1 MPGLISAEQEQ
12 AIARRAEPLLVAAGA
27 GSGKTAVLVERFV
40 RAVREDGLPPS
51 AILAITFTESAA
63 AEVKERVRGRLLEL
77 GERTAAGAM
86 GAAFVSTF
94 HAFCARLLRSHP
106 LGAGLEPGFEI
117 LDEGLAA
124 RAAEHAFADALRTL
138 VARRGDEA
146 VDLLAAYGSERLRA
160 MVLRVHS
167 ELRARGERRPRLP
180 EAIAG
185 GRADGEAMRACALLD
200 ELLCRFGERYEER
213 KRARGAL
220 DFDDLE
226 LCALELLREREEV
239 CALWSRRFELL
250 MVDEFQDTN
259 PRQLAILRALERGNL
274 FTVGDELQSIYGFR
288 DADVGLFRA
297 RRAELAGDAR
307 SLSLT
312 RNYRSRPGLLE
323 VVNAIFEA
331 RLQGIYAPL
340 VAARQGGANLEAGV
354 AATDPEVELLFVDKD
369 RCGTGE
375 TQGAGSAGGPSGRP
389 ALWRVA
395 EARMLAGRVAELVQR
410 GEAQPARIA
419 VLLRA
424 LGDAEVYER
433 ALRDRGLQTLAPVGG
448 FWSCA
453 QVCDLLAYLRAL
465 ANPLDEVALHATLAC
480 PLVGLS
486 SDGLVH
492 LARFAA
498 EAGKPIWSAM
508 REHPAEL
515 ERLLAAA
522 DATLLGAFASWLAD
536 ERAGVRGRSIARLI
550 ERARDA
556 SGYGAE
562 LLARADGERPMANV
576 RKLIS
581 IARRFEAS
589 EGRDLRGFL
598 DYAAHQQQSAAAG
611 EADAPTTALE
621 AQAVRL
627 MSIHAAK
634 GLEFDVVCLAD
645 LGRAPNLEVGDLLID
660 GARVGLRLARL
671 DGGEPVRALDF
682 DSLCEER
689 RRAQAE
695 EEERILYVAMTRA
708 RERLL
713 LSGAVSFA
721 RWPDARQGVA
731 PLAWLGPALS
741 GRIPEIAR
749 AHAAGAEDDVL
760 DLPIGADGAARL
772 RVRLGPHSAAPAAE
786 QPRHPPAGSAP
797 QPPAPASPP
806 ELSLAQPELPIA
818 AMELPIAGLEPARET
833 EDPVHG
839 VSVLSYSALHQLER
853 CGYRF
858 YLERVLGL
866 CEEAP
871 ARGTAKR
878 QGLEARA
885 RGTLV
890 HRLLESVDFA
900 APAAPAPRRV
910 AAIARQL
917 GVAASRAECERVSA
931 LTRGMLCDAA
941 PACARLRARASAA
954 PQTRREHPFAF
965 ALQAGAP
972 LLAGV
977 LDLLAREQDGCA
989 LVIDYKTDQLAEGE
1003 DLCERVQREY
1013 ALQRQIYALALLR
1026 GGAGEVE
1033 VVHWFWQ
1040 RPQEPVGVRYGAGE
1054 RAALERALIGRL
1066 RAARARGFA
1075 VSSRPH
1081 RGLCEGCPGRGGL
1094 CSWGEAETGRE
1105 KPCSE
1110 GAEGL

>member
-12 AIARRAEPLLVAAGA
+12 AIARRGEPLLVAAGA
-27 GSGKTAVLVERFV
+27 GSGKTAVLVERFA

-63 AEVKERVRGRLLEL
+63 AEVKERVRARLLEL
-77 GERTAAGAM
+77 GERGAGGEM

-124 RAAEHAFADALRTL
+124 RAAERAFADALRAL

-146 VDLLAAYGSERLRA
+146 VELLAAFGPDRLRA

-180 EAIAG
+180 AAIAR
-185 GRADGEAMRACALLD
+185 RADGEAARACVLLD
-200 ELLCRFGERYEER
+200 ELLRGFGERYDER

-226 LCALELLREREEV
+226 LCALQLLLEREEV
-239 CALWSRRFELL
+239 RALWSRRFELL

-259 PRQLAILRALERGNL
+259 PRQLAILCALERDNL

-297 RRAELAGDAR
+297 RRAELAADAR

-323 VVNAIFEA
+323 VVNAVFEA
-331 RLQGIYAPL
+331 RLQGLYMPL
-340 VAARQGGANLEAGV
+340 VAARRRGEVTIDAGT
-354 AATDPEVELLFVDKD
+354 APSDPEVELLLIDKD
-369 RCGTGE
+369 RCGRGE
-375 TQGAGSAGGPSGRP
+375 AQGAGSAGGPSGGP

-410 GEAQPARIA
+410 GEVQPASIA

-433 ALRDRGLQTLAPVGG
+433 ALRDHGLQTLAPVGG
-448 FWSCA
+448 FWGYA

-486 SDGLVH
+486 SDALVH

-498 EAGKPIWSAM
+498 GAGKPVWSAM
-508 REHPAEL
+508 REHPDEL
-515 ERLLAAA
+515 ERLLAAG
-522 DATLLGAFASWLAD
+522 DATLLGAFTKWLVN
-536 ERAGVRGRSIARLI
+536 ERVGARGRSIARLI
-550 ERARDA
+550 ERTLDA
-556 SGYGAE
+556 SGYA
-562 LLARADGERPMANV
+562 ARVALVSDGERALANI
-576 RKLIS
+576 RKLVG

-611 EADAPTTALE
+611 EADAATALE
-621 AQAVRL
+621 SQAVRL

-645 LGRAPNLEVGDLLID
+645 LGRAPNLGVGDLLVD
-660 GARVGLRLARL
+660 SERVGLRLARL

-682 DSLCEER
+682 DALCEER

-721 RWPDARQGVA
+721 RWPDARQGAA

-741 GRIPEIAR
+741 GRIPEIAC
-749 AHAAGAEDDVL
+749 AHAAGAEDAVL
-760 DLPIGADGAARL
+760 DLCIGADGAERL
-772 RVRLGPHSAAPAAE
+772 RVRLGASAAPMS
-786 QPRHPPAGSAP
+786 R
-797 QPPAPASPP
+797 P
-806 ELSLAQPELPIA
+806 EPCLAQPELPIA
-818 AMELPIAGLEPARET
+818 QPELPIAAPELPIAQPELPIAAPEVARET
-833 EDPVHG
+833 EDPLQG

-858 YLERVLGL
+858 YLERILGL
-866 CEEAP
+866 SEEAP
-871 ARGTAKR
+871 ARGTGR
-878 QGLEARA
+878 REGLTARA
-885 RGTLV
+885 RGMLV
-890 HRLLESVDFA
+890 HRLLECVDLA
-900 APAAPAPRRV
+900 DPAAPAPRRV

-917 GVAASRAECERVSA
+917 GVRASRDECERIST
-931 LTRGMLCDAA
+931 LIGGMLCEGA
-941 PACARLRARASAA
+941 PACARLRARVAAA

-965 ALQAGAP
+965 SLERGAP
-972 LLAGV
+972 MLAGV
-977 LDLLAREQDGCA
+977 LDLFVREQDGCA
-989 LVIDYKTDQLAEGE
+989 LVIDYKTDRLAERE
-1003 DLCERVQREY
+1003 DVRERVQREY
-1013 ALQRQIYALALLR
+1013 ALQRHIYALALLR
-1026 GGAGEVE
+1026 GGAPEVE

-1040 RPQEPVGVRYGAGE
+1040 RPQVPISVRYGAGE
-1054 RAALERALIGRL
+1054 REVLEGELSARL
-1066 RAARARGFA
+1066 GAARVRGFA
-1075 VSSRPH
+1075 VSSQPH
-1081 RGLCEGCPGRGGL
+1081 RGLCEGCPGRAGL

-1105 KPCSE
+1105 MP
-1110 GAEGL
+1110 AERG